1 MEDQPDGSLSPL
13 LRQYQLKL
21 FLPDQ
26 PQIDHLS
33 DRASELVRRATQAFA
48 RRAALSQR
56 ARRSLYPPVAELTPL
71 QAAWAC
77 PWTWLAA
84 ADG

>member
-56 ARRSLYPPVAELTPL
+56 ARRVPYTSSGRAD
-71 QAAWAC
+71 A
-77 PWTWLAA
+77 LAA
-84 ADG
+84 RHAPAQPRR

>member
-56 ARRSLYPPVAELTPL
+56 ARRVPYIL
-71 QAAWAC
+71 QWQS
-77 PWTWLAA
+77 
-84 ADG
+84 

>member
-21 FLPDQ
+21 VLPDQ

-56 ARRSLYPPVAELTPL
+56 ARRVPISSSGR
-71 QAAWAC
+71 
-77 PWTWLAA
+77 